1 MSRPTA
7 RCSASSA
14 SCLRESRSRAS
25 ACRGA
30 DRSDGASLTSI
41 RRDAVSRLLGD
52 NPAIAELERELA
64 QRRDHGLART
74 RRIVDSAQG
83 ARLSI
88 DGRALLA
95 FASNDY
101 LGLANAPEVATAARD
116 AIAHW
121 GVGAGASHLIVGH
134 AQPHAALEDALAA
147 YVAPCDGARAL
158 TFSSGYL
165 ANLAILTAL
174 ASRNDVIFADRL
186 NHACLT
192 DGALLSRAKL
202 ERYRHCDVA
211 ALTRAM
217 EAAVGRRRFI
227 VTDAVFSMDGD
238 IAPLP
243 ELLLLAERFDA
254 WLVVDDAHGFG
265 VLGDGR
271 GTLARFGLRSERIV
285 YMGTLGKAAG
295 VAGAFV
301 AAHPAVIE
309 TLLQT
314 ARSYVYTTA
323 APPLLAVALGA
334 ALRSIRDDDFRRA
347 HLAELIA
354 AFREGA
360 AGLPWTLSASSTPI
374 QPLIVGDVPT
384 ALALSDALLARGI
397 FVPAIRPPTVP
408 AGTARL
414 RVSLSAA
421 HTLADVDA
429 LTVALREIGRSFA

>member
-314 ARSYVYTTA
+314 ARPYVYTTA

-334 ALRSIRDDDFRRA
+334 ALRSIRNDDFRRA

-384 ALALSDALLARGI
+384 ALAVSDALLARGI

-429 LTVALREIGRSFA
+429 LTVALRETGRSFA

>member
-7 RCSASSA
+7 RCSVSSA

-334 ALRSIRDDDFRRA
+334 ALRSIRNDDFRRA

-429 LTVALREIGRSFA
+429 LTVALREIGRGFA

>member
-314 ARSYVYTTA
+314 ARPYVYTTA

-334 ALRSIRDDDFRRA
+334 ALRSIRNDDFRRA

-354 AFREGA
+354 VFREGA

-384 ALALSDALLARGI
+384 ALAVSDALLARGI

>member
-64 QRRDHGLART
+64 QRRGHGLART

-121 GVGAGASHLIVGH
+121 GVGAGASHLVVGH

-147 YVAPCDGARAL
+147 YVAPCYGARAL

-227 VTDAVFSMDGD
+227 VTDAVF
-238 IAPLP
+238 
-243 ELLLLAERFDA
+243 
-254 WLVVDDAHGFG
+254 VVDDAHGFG

-314 ARSYVYTTA
+314 ARPYVYTTPG
-323 APPLLAVALGA
+323 PPLL
-334 ALRSIRDDDFRRA
+334 
-347 HLAELIA
+347 
-354 AFREGA
+354 
-360 AGLPWTLSASSTPI
+360 
-374 QPLIVGDVPT
+374 
-384 ALALSDALLARGI
+384 
-397 FVPAIRPPTVP
+397 
-408 AGTARL
+408 
-414 RVSLSAA
+414 
-421 HTLADVDA
+421 
-429 LTVALREIGRSFA
+429 EIG

>member
-7 RCSASSA
+7 RFSASSA

-41 RRDAVSRLLGD
+41 RRDAVSRLPGD

-83 ARLSI
+83 PRLSI

-384 ALALSDALLARGI
+384 ALAVSDALLARGI

-429 LTVALREIGRSFA
+429 LTVALREIGRGFA

>member
-1 MSRPTA
+1 MQ
-7 RCSASSA
+7 
-14 SCLRESRSRAS
+14 
-25 ACRGA
+25 
-30 DRSDGASLTSI
+30 SLPS
-41 RRDAVSRLLGD
+41 
-52 NPAIAELERELA
+52 NHHAIAELERDLA
-64 QRRDHGLART
+64 HRRESGLART

-83 ARLSI
+83 PRVSI
-88 DGRALLA
+88 GGRALLA

-101 LGLANAPEVATAARD
+101 LGLANAPDVAAAARD
-116 AIAHW
+116 AIARW

-134 AQPHAALEDALAA
+134 AQPHASLEDALAA
-147 YVAPCDGARAL
+147 YVAPCTGARAL

-165 ANLAILTAL
+165 ANLSILTAL

-192 DGALLSRAKL
+192 DGALLSRASL
-202 ERYRHCDVA
+202 ERYRHGDVA

-217 EAAVGRRRFI
+217 ERASGRRRFI

-243 ELLLLAERFDA
+243 ELLRLAEAFDA

-271 GTLARFGLRSERIV
+271 GTLAHFGLQSERIV

-301 AAHPAVIE
+301 AAHPAVVE
-309 TLLQT
+309 TLVQV
-314 ARSYVYTTA
+314 ARPYVYTTA
-323 APPLLAVALGA
+323 APPLLAVALAA
-334 ALRSIRDDDFRRA
+334 ALRSIRNDDFRRVR
-347 HLAELIA
+347 LAELIA
-354 AFREGA
+354 AFRQGA
-360 AGLPWTLSASSTPI
+360 ARLPWTLLPSATPI
-374 QPLIVGDVPT
+374 QPLIIGDVRT
-384 ALALSDALLARGI
+384 AVAVSDALLARGI
-397 FVPAIRPPTVP
+397 LVPAIRPPTVP

-421 HTLADVDA
+421 HTRADVDA
-429 LTVALREIGRSFA
+429 LTAALGEIGGSFA